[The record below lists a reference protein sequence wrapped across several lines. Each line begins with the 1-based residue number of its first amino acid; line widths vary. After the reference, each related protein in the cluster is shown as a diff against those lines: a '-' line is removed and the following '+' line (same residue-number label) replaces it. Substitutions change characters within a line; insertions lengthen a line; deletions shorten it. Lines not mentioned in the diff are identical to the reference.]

1 MKQAILITAAGKR
14 IGKCLAQAL
23 AKQGYYIYLHY
34 HTAHSDAEETLK
46 IIENNGGAG
55 ALVQCDLEDYE
66 ATEAL
71 LSRCGNLGND
81 SDYPLRHVINNASQF
96 SDDRIFDFT
105 EQSFSSHQNIN
116 LRAPMQLARA
126 LYKII
131 PDGDKGSVIN
141 IIDSKVFALNPDF
154 HSYTLSKYALLG
166 ATETMAQAFGP
177 KLRVNGIAPGL
188 TLISSSQTA
197 KNFEL
202 ASHLNFI
209 GEPLDVEDIAKTALL
224 LLTSP
229 SLNGTTIPVDGGQK
243 MINFTGDVVNV
254 ATDILKKSGILKKT

>member
-14 IGKCLAQAL
+14 IGKCLALAL

-34 HTAHSDAEETLK
+34 HTALGDAEETLK
-46 IIENNGGAG
+46 IIEDNDGAG

-66 ATEAL
+66 AAEAL
-71 LSRCGNLGND
+71 LSSCDNP
-81 SDYPLRHVINNASQF
+81 DYPLRHVINNASQF

-105 EQSFSSHQNIN
+105 EQSFSSHQNVN

-126 LYKII
+126 LYKRV
-131 PDGDKGSVIN
+131 PSGDKGSVIN

-209 GEPLDVEDIAKTALL
+209 GQPLDVEDIAKTALL

-254 ATDILKKSGILKKT
+254 AENILKKPKP

>member
-14 IGKCLAQAL
+14 IGKCLARAL

-34 HTAHSDAEETLK
+34 HTAQGDAEDTLK
-46 IIENNGGAG
+46 VIENNGGAG

-66 ATEAL
+66 EAEAL
-71 LSRCGNLGND
+71 LSHCHNLP
-81 SDYPLRHVINNASQF
+81 DYPLRHVINNASQF
-96 SDDRIFDFT
+96 SDDRVFDFT
-105 EQSFSSHQNIN
+105 EQSFASHQNIN

-126 LYKII
+126 LYKMI
-131 PDGDKGSVIN
+131 PGGEKGSVIN

-188 TLISSSQTA
+188 TLISHSQTA
-197 KNFEL
+197 ENFDL

-254 ATDILKKSGILKKT
+254 AADILKKNGYSEKN

>member
-34 HTAHSDAEETLK
+34 HTARGDAEETLK
-46 IIENNGGAG
+46 IIKDNGGSG
-55 ALVQCDLEDYE
+55 ALVHCDLEDYE

-71 LSRCGNLGND
+71 LSSCDNP
-81 SDYPLRHVINNASQF
+81 DYPLRHIINNASQF

-126 LYKII
+126 LYKVI
-131 PDGDKGSVIN
+131 PNGDKGSVIN

-166 ATETMAQAFGP
+166 ATQTMAQAFGP
-177 KLRVNGIAPGL
+177 RLRVNGIAPGL

-197 KNFEL
+197 ENFEL

-209 GEPLDVEDIAKTALL
+209 GQPLDVEDIAKTALL

-254 ATDILKKSGILKKT
+254 AADILKKQDILKKPKP